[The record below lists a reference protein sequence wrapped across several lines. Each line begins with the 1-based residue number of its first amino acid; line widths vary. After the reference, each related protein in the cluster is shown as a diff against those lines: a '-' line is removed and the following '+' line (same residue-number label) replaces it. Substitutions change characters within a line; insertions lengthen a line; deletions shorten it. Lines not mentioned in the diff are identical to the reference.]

1 MYTHSWP
8 TLCGLMDCSPP
19 DSSVQGIF
27 QARILGWVA
36 TSYFREFDPGTEP
49 ASLASP
55 TRFCTTAPP
64 KLTILKIFLIYYKW
78 LCYFSLPFM
87 KLPVSH

>member
-1 MYTHSWP
+1 MCTHSWP
-8 TLCGLMDCSPP
+8 TLCGPMDCSPP

-27 QARILGWVA
+27 QARTLEWVA
-36 TSYFREFDPGTEP
+36 TSYFRESDPGTEP
-49 ASLASP
+49 ASLANP
-55 TRFCTTAPP
+55 ARFCTIAPP
-64 KLTILKIFLIYYKW
+64 KLTIFKILKIYYKW